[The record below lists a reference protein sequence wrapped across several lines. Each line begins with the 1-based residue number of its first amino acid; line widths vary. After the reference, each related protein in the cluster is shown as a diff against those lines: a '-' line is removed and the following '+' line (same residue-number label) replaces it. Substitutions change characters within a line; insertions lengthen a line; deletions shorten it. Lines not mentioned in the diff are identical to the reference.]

1 VLSITNFTNSSP
13 PPSSKALVF
22 NDAPYGNTGPVRSAS
37 ASSAGLSST
46 YYSSNGSPHDEQ
58 LQPNRPGSS
67 GRPGFASFPAA
78 PVRRSKAAEAAAE
91 APEDEV
97 VIQHQDGGAVV
108 RELPPPYADR
118 TLANGAGGSGS
129 GPSSS

>member
-1 VLSITNFTNSSP
+1 
-13 PPSSKALVF
+13 
-22 NDAPYGNTGPVRSAS
+22 VRSAS

-46 YYSSNGSPHDEQ
+46 YYSSNGSPHDE

-67 GRPGFASFPAA
+67 GRPGFSSFPAA